1 MSDPLEA
8 TGLAHSWRR
17 LTTGSVSRQIF
28 GAAISV
34 ALLTALVKAVTI
46 GRELIVAWRFGTSDA
61 LDAYLIALLVPSFV
75 VQVVAGS
82 FNAAFIP
89 TFIQV
94 QEREG
99 ERAAERLFSNVM
111 LWSIALLGATC
122 AFMILFAPLYLP
134 LIASGFS
141 REKLD
146 LTFRLLWV
154 IAPIVILSGLVTL
167 WGAVLNAGRRF
178 ALAALSPVVTPAM
191 AILFLLAFKSW
202 STFALAAGMLCG
214 AFVEMII
221 LGIALRRQNIRLTPS
236 WHGFDAQMRQVAAQ
250 YGPMV
255 AGSLLMTG
263 TYLVDQL
270 MAAMLSAGS
279 VAALNYGNRVVA
291 LPVGLAATALGTVAV
306 PYFSSMVAQENWS
319 EVRHTLGR
327 YLRVIFAVTVPLALL
342 LILISKPLVRLLFER
357 GAFTAEDT
365 QTVARVQSFYA
376 LQIPFYI
383 AGIMVVRVISSIRA
397 NQILLWGAAINLSVN
412 IVLNYLLM
420 KWLGVA
426 GIALSTSFVYLV
438 SFIFCYTI
446 LNRRIS
452 EIERR

>member
-1 MSDPLEA
+1 
-8 TGLAHSWRR
+8 LAHSWRR
-17 LTTGSVSRQIF
+17 LTTGSVSRQIL

-75 VQVVAGS
+75 VQTVAGS

-94 QEREG
+94 REREG
-99 ERAAERLFSNVM
+99 DAAAQKLFSNVM
-111 LWSIALLGATC
+111 LWSVMLLTATS
-122 AFMILFAPLYLP
+122 ILMLLCAPLYLP

-141 REKLD
+141 RAKLD
-146 LTFRLLWV
+146 LTFRLLLIV
-154 IAPIVILSGLVTL
+154 SPVVILSGLVTV

-178 ALAALSPVVTPAM
+178 ALAALSPVVTPATGV
-191 AILFLLAFKSW
+191 LFLIVFKSW
-202 STFALAAGMLCG
+202 SVFALAAGMLCG

-221 LGIALRRQNIRLTPS
+221 LGFALRRQSMRLTPT
-236 WHGFDAQMRQVAAQ
+236 WHGFDAHMRQVAAQ
-250 YGPMV
+250 YGPMI
-255 AGSLLMTG
+255 AGAVLMTG

-270 MAAMLSAGS
+270 MAAMLPGGS
-279 VAALNYGNRVVA
+279 VSALNYGSRVVA
-291 LPVGLAATALGTVAV
+291 LPLGLAATALGTVAV
-306 PYFSSMVAQENWS
+306 PYFSSMVARSDWP

-327 YLRVIFAVTVPLALL
+327 YLRLIFAVTVPLT
-342 LILISKPLVRLLFER
+342 LILILASRPLVRLLFER
-357 GAFTAEDT
+357 GAFTAEDS
-365 QTVARVQSFYA
+365 QVVARVQSFYA

-383 AGIMVVRVISSIRA
+383 AGIMVVRVISSMQA

-412 IVLNYLLM
+412 IILNYLLM
-420 KWLGVA
+420 QWLGVA

-452 EIERR
+452 KIERS